1 MYTDITLITLAIR
14 ARKFKAKVN
23 ISSRKLF
30 LAGQKIAGI
39 SGLDMLLHYVT
50 QDKIFPF
57 PKQLPTQ
64 AGSCTRQAQAQLKGP
79 LETSSLDFCLPPCPP
94 SSLLL
99 STRFNFASIHAGKI
113 ERLHPHESLDHPCL
127 CVAGGKVT
135 SIWDPHSQLGG
146 TLKLQGSV
154 SQIQRRKIYC
164 RHWGCRA
171 WHFPSPPTTLAIP
184 GEQYLVCACALAI
197 LSTPL
202 HQEWSL
208 IGKEEVTSAET
219 PGL

>member
-64 AGSCTRQAQAQLKGP
+64 AGSCTRQARAQLKAP
-79 LETSSLDFCLPPCPP
+79 LKTSSLGFCLPPCPP
-94 SSLLL
+94 SSVL
-99 STRFNFASIHAGKI
+99 STRFNFASIHTGKI
-113 ERLHPHESLDHPCL
+113 KRDFIPTKAWITRASVLLVAKSQAYGIHTLSLVGH
-127 CVAGGKVT
+127 
-135 SIWDPHSQLGG
+135 
-146 TLKLQGSV
+146 
-154 SQIQRRKIYC
+154 
-164 RHWGCRA
+164 
-171 WHFPSPPTTLAIP
+171 
-184 GEQYLVCACALAI
+184 
-197 LSTPL
+197 
-202 HQEWSL
+202 
-208 IGKEEVTSAET
+208 
-219 PGL
+219 